1 MPLNISPSTS
11 SLVASHDMFAELG
24 RGVCQLHLV
33 CQVANG
39 APAGWPV
46 DLALRELNQQGFPLR
61 RKSGGPGHIK

>member
-1 MPLNISPSTS
+1 
-11 SLVASHDMFAELG
+11 MFAVLG